1 MKKIGCKWM
10 LSRLV
15 PLLCA
20 LVWGVC
26 MASAQTQRIS
36 GQIHDSESGEP
47 VVGATIIVVGTQTGT
62 VTDAQGAYELTADL
76 NAKLSVSCV
85 GYQPQTLDVKS
96 RTRINVS
103 LKPDTKAID
112 EVVVVGYGVVKK
124 RDLTGSVATVK
135 SEAITQTATSTLS
148 GALIGKVAGLQISSV
163 DGGPGDGTQVIR
175 IRGGNS
181 INGSNDPLWVVDGFI
196 SAGGASS
203 VPAED
208 IKSIEVLKDASATA
222 IYGARGANGVIIV
235 TTKRGEAGGTTV
247 NFKSSVGAQWVSRS
261 LPLMD
266 ARQTY
271 DYWNA
276 FDKNYLDARVDPS
289 KNYDWVDAITRVGI
303 KQNYFASVSGGRK
316 GMTYN
321 VSAEYN
327 ANQGVIKY
335 NSDATRLT
343 LRGAFDFELCRRIK
357 AGVTIRYRHSV
368 ENTLG
373 NGSFY
378 QMIVGMSP
386 LVAAFNPDGSYN
398 MHLNPGN
405 LDSAI
410 GVDLYGSVKGNP
422 IQYIREAEAPETGKL
437 LNLQGYVNYEPIKG
451 LVFRSEASYMQ
462 NNKWSASYM
471 PSTIDVTTP
480 AKLQHAEGISYE
492 VVNTLT
498 YMKDFGRHRLNAMVG
513 QTIQADKNQS
523 LAGGNKYFAA
533 DGFTWNN
540 LGAGNPVE
548 LKDITAKSS
557 YSGSTILSFIA
568 RVNYSFDDK
577 YLFTVSGRAD
587 GASKFSKN
595 HKWGYFPAAAFSWRA
610 SEEEFIK
617 NLNVFDNLKFRTSIG
632 VTGSEAIK
640 PYQTLGLM
648 SSSQI
653 MIGSSVDAP
662 YGTLSKIFVSDD
674 LANDNLSWETTVQY
688 DLGVDMGFFKNRLTA
703 SFDFYNK
710 DTRDLLFSVPM
721 NPESGYDVKLS
732 NVGKINNRGVEL
744 TLEAVP
750 VVGKHFSWATNF
762 NIAHNRNRVVSLGGS
777 QKIDQSPGDMPETIY
792 LEVGRP
798 VGAIYAYVTDGV
810 WQTTE
815 EIENYP
821 HRSSDKPGDFRIVD
835 TNRDGYIDSK
845 DKVRVG
851 DPNPKFT
858 FGWGNTLTY
867 RNLEL
872 SFFFAG
878 SYGNDVINFN
888 KHKLMVDSGRHA
900 DLVNYWTAE
909 NGSQTH
915 ASAGNSNVPKM
926 IDKYIEDGSFIK
938 LKNISLVYNL
948 PEKFLKK
955 LRMKRVSIFVT
966 GTDLWTITGYSG
978 INPEANQAGN
988 SNTLLGID
996 YSTYPLS
1003 ASLVGGLN
1011 FTF

>member
-1 MKKIGCKWM
+1 MKGIGYKRT

-15 PLLCA
+15 SLMCLLIVGA
-20 LVWGVC
+20 GS
-26 MASAQTQRIS
+26 ASAQTQRIS
-36 GQIHDSESGEP
+36 GRISDSESGEP
-47 VVGATIIVVGTQTGT
+47 IVGATIVIVETGTGT
-62 VTDAQGAYELTADL
+62 VSDVEGNYALTAKPD
-76 NAKLSVSCV
+76 ARLSVSCV
-85 GYQPQTLDVKS
+85 GYKSLSVDVKS
-96 RTRINVS
+96 RTRIDLA
-103 LKPDTKAID
+103 LKPAAQNID

-124 RDLTGSVATVK
+124 RDLTGSIASVK
-135 SEAITQTATSTLS
+135 SEEVTRTSASGLS

-181 INGSNDPLWVVDGFI
+181 INGSNDPLWVIDGFI

-203 VPAED
+203 VPFED

-235 TTKRGEAGGTTV
+235 TTKRGEAGQTTV
-247 NFKSSVGAQWVSRS
+247 QFKSYVGAQWISRS
-261 LPLMD
+261 LPLMN

-276 FDKNYLDARVDPS
+276 FDKNYLDSRVDPS
-289 KNYDWVDAITRVGI
+289 QNYDWVDATTRVGI
-303 KQNYFASVSGGRK
+303 KQNYYASVSGGRK

-327 ANQGVIKY
+327 ANQGIIKY
-335 NSDATRLT
+335 NSDASRLT
-343 LRGAFDFELCRRIK
+343 LRGTFDFELCRKIK
-357 AGVTIRYRHSV
+357 AGITTRYRHSV

-378 QMIVGMSP
+378 QLIVGMSP
-386 LVAAFNPDGSYN
+386 LVAAYNPDGSYN
-398 MHLNPGN
+398 MNLNPGN
-405 LDSAI
+405 LDSAV
-410 GVDLYGSVKGNP
+410 GVDLYSSVKGNP

-437 LNLQGYVNYEPIKG
+437 LNLQAYVNYEPLEN

-471 PSTIDVTTP
+471 PSSIDATTP

-513 QTIQADKNQS
+513 QTIQSDKNVS
-523 LAGGNKYFAA
+523 LTGSNKYFAA

-557 YSGSTILSFIA
+557 YKRSTILSFIA
-568 RVNYSFDDK
+568 RINYSYADK
-577 YLFTVSGRAD
+577 YLLTVSGRAD

-610 SEEEFIK
+610 GEEEFIR
-617 NLNVFDNLKFRTSIG
+617 NLNLFDNLKIRASIG
-632 VTGSEAIK
+632 MTGSEAIN

-653 MIGSSVDAP
+653 LIGSTADAP

-674 LANDNLSWETTVQY
+674 LANDNLSWETTIQY
-688 DLGVDMGFFKNRLTA
+688 DLGLDMGFFKNRLTA

-732 NVGKINNRGVEL
+732 NIGKINNRGVEF
-744 TLEAVP
+744 TLEALP
-750 VVGKHFSWATNF
+750 FAGKHFSWSTNF

-867 RNLEL
+867 RNFEL

-900 DLVNYWTAE
+900 ELVNYWTAE

-915 ASAGNSNVPKM
+915 TSAGNSNVAKM

-938 LKNISLVYNL
+938 LKNVSLVYNL
-948 PEKFLKK
+948 PKSLLKK
-955 LRMKRVSIFVT
+955 LRLKRVSIFVT
-966 GTDLWTITGYSG
+966 GTDLWTLTGYSG